1 MERAAEDMAA
11 LQWQCHSY
19 LCPLQV
25 QKIVSYIY
33 DSLQGIQKIA
43 IWHCF
48 DSLLLKMADKCPE
61 EVVTTLLNIAPQGDR
76 YWP

>member
-1 MERAAEDMAA
+1 MEGAAEDIAA
-11 LQWQCHSY
+11 LQWQHHSH

-25 QKIVSYIY
+25 QKILTCIY
-33 DSLQGIQKIA
+33 DSVQGIQKLA
-43 IWHCF
+43 IQHCF
-48 DSLLLKMADKCPE
+48 DSLLMKMADEYPE